1 MMDEGTAGHN
11 GNTLVLAEVRGLV
24 TAGHNA
30 GIEWNFGR
38 IPAIAAHKSAEI
50 VATTGPD
57 GLPSVMIPSTDHYG
71 KVVVTTMKDHATG
84 DWSMP
89 RHLVLVSEGGSFSSM
104 VQ

>member
-1 MMDEGTAGHN
+1 MMDEGTAGHS
-11 GNTLVLAEVRGLV
+11 GNTLVLAELRGLV
-24 TAGHNA
+24 TAGQNG
-30 GIEWNFGR
+30 GIEWHFGR
-38 IPAIAAHKSAEI
+38 IPAITTHPSAKI

-71 KVVVTTMKDHATG
+71 KVVVTTMKDHATS

-89 RHLVLVSEGGSFSSM
+89 RHLVLVSEDGSFSSM